1 MPTLIDWVI
10 DSGSVWKANINPTPI
25 ELIPLNRVWIQL
37 IWRNYEE
44 GIARSVND
52 STLNSIKQVRESR
65 NSSNSLSSK
74 QSSDGIV
81 EKGADDDINM
91 NSNMPA

>member
-1 MPTLIDWVI
+1 M
-10 DSGSVWKANINPTPI
+10 N
-25 ELIPLNRVWIQL
+25 E
-37 IWRNYEE
+37 
-44 GIARSVND
+44 

-81 EKGADDDINM
+81 EKAADDDINM